1 MTPMKH
7 LIKQI
12 AGGRTSF
19 EPEEDSL
26 DGLRKFQQVAASLFE
41 AENLG
46 YIQDVTSHQESDSG
60 QDFYDCVVVGSATE
74 LGQQFSG

>member
-12 AGGRTSF
+12 VDGRTSF

-26 DGLRKFQQVAASLFE
+26 DGLRKFQQIAASLLE

-46 YIQDVTSHQESDSG
+46 YVQDVILHQESDSG
-60 QDFYDCVVVGSATE
+60 YDFYDCVVVGSTTE
-74 LGQQFSG
+74 RGRQFIG